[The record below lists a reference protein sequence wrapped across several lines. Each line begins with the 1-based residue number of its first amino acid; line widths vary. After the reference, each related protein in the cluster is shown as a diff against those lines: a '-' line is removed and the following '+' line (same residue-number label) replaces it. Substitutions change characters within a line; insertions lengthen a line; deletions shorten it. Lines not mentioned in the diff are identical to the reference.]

1 MKISTRK
8 LISLTHPSL
17 NLWHPTVD
25 CFTWNTLIRAYV
37 QRTHQPSSPTH
48 TPLSI
53 FLRMRFHGV
62 HIDYYTFPF
71 FLQSVHSPPHL
82 QLGRSIHSQVLVFG
96 FSSDPFVQTSLISM
110 YTACGDVGSARDVF
124 DEMSQPDLPAW
135 NSIVNANVKAGLLS
149 VARELFVKMP
159 SRNVVSWSSML
170 DGYVRWGKCEEA
182 LDLFNEMMKENE
194 VMPNEYTMAIL
205 LAACE
210 QLGSLEHGKWA
221 HACVYK
227 LGMEINV
234 VLGTSLIEMYAKCG
248 SIVRARLVFENLGPK
263 KDVMAWSAMISGLA
277 MHGHWEDC
285 LCLFSNMVDSGV
297 MPDDITFLGVLSAC
311 VHGGLVSQG
320 KEMFERMS
328 KEFGISP
335 SVQHYGCMIDLYGKA
350 GLIDEAWNL
359 LNTMP
364 MEPDVLIWGALLSGA
379 RICGDIETCEIAL
392 NKIIEQDRT
401 NSAAYVLLSNVY
413 AKMGRWKDARDIRN
427 LMETMKVQKVP
438 GRSSIEV
445 NSAIQ

>member
-1 MKISTRK
+1 MKVLTKK
-8 LISLTHPSL
+8 LISLTHPCL

-25 CFTWNTLIRAYV
+25 SFIWNTLIRAHV
-37 QRTHQPSSPTH
+37 QIQPTH
-48 TPLSI
+48 NTPLSI
-53 FLRMRFHGV
+53 FLKMREHDV
-62 HIDYYTFPF
+62 HVDFYTFPF
-71 FLQSVHSPPHL
+71 LLQSIHSPSHL
-82 QLGRSIHSQVLVFG
+82 RLGQSIHSQSLVFG

-110 YTACGDVGSARDVF
+110 YTASGDVGSARKVF
-124 DEMSQPDLPAW
+124 DEMPERDLPSW
-135 NSIVNANVKAGLLS
+135 NSIINANVKAGLVG
-149 VARELFVKMP
+149 VARELFDGMP
-159 SRNVVSWSSML
+159 SRNVISWSSML
-170 DGYVRWGKCEEA
+170 DGYVRWGKCKEA
-182 LDLFNEMMKENE
+182 LELFGQMKEENE
-194 VMPNEYTMAIL
+194 VMPNEYTVSIL

-221 HACVYK
+221 HAYVYK
-227 LGMEINV
+227 LGKEINV

-263 KDVMAWSAMISGLA
+263 KDLMAWSAMISGLA

-285 LCLFSNMVDSGV
+285 LRLFSDMVENGV
-297 MPDDITFLGVLSAC
+297 RPDDITFLGVLSAC

-335 SVQHYGCMIDLYGKA
+335 SVQHYGCMIDLYGRA

-392 NKIIEQDRT
+392 NKIIERDPT

-413 AKMGRWKDARDIRN
+413 AKMGRWKDARHVRN
-427 LMETMKVQKVP
+427 LMETKRVKKVP
-438 GRSSIEV
+438 GCSSIEV
-445 NSAIQ
+445 NGNIQ

>member
-1 MKISTRK
+1 MKVSTRK

-25 CFTWNTLIRAYV
+25 SFVWNTLIRSHV
-37 QRTHQPSSPTH
+37 QRTHPPACPPN

-62 HIDYYTFPF
+62 QLDYYTFPF
-71 FLQSVHSPPHL
+71 LLQSVHSPPHL
-82 QLGRSIHSQVLVFG
+82 QLGRSVHSQVLVFG

-110 YTACGDVGSARDVF
+110 YTTCGDVGSARAVF
-124 DEMSQPDLPAW
+124 DEMPQPDLPSW
-135 NSIVNANVKAGLLS
+135 NSIINANVKAGLLS
-149 VARELFVKMP
+149 VARELFVRMP
-159 SRNVVSWSSML
+159 SRNVISWSSML
-170 DGYVRWGKCEEA
+170 DGYVRWGRCEEA
-182 LDLFNEMMKENE
+182 LDLFSQMQEENK
-194 VMPNEYTMAIL
+194 VMPNEYTMSIL

-221 HACVYK
+221 HAYVYK

-263 KDVMAWSAMISGLA
+263 KDLMAWSAMISGLA
-277 MHGHWEDC
+277 THGHWEDC
-285 LCLFSNMVDSGV
+285 LRLFSNMVDSGV
-297 MPDDITFLGVLSAC
+297 RPDDITFLGVLSAC

-320 KEMFERMS
+320 KAMFERMS

-335 SVQHYGCMIDLYGKA
+335 SVQHYGCMIDLYGRA
-350 GLIDEAWNL
+350 GMIDEAWNL

-379 RICGDIETCEIAL
+379 RICGDVETCEVAL
-392 NKIIEQDRT
+392 NKIIEQDPS

-413 AKMGRWKDARDIRN
+413 AKMGQWKDARHIRN
-427 LMETMKVQKVP
+427 LMETKRVKKVP
-438 GRSSIEV
+438 GRSTIEV
-445 NSAIQ
+445 NANIQ

>member
-1 MKISTRK
+1 
-8 LISLTHPSL
+8 
-17 NLWHPTVD
+17 
-25 CFTWNTLIRAYV
+25 
-37 QRTHQPSSPTH
+37 
-48 TPLSI
+48 
-53 FLRMRFHGV
+53 
-62 HIDYYTFPF
+62 
-71 FLQSVHSPPHL
+71 
-82 QLGRSIHSQVLVFG
+82 
-96 FSSDPFVQTSLISM
+96 M
-110 YTACGDVGSARDVF
+110 YTACGDVGSAREVF
-124 DEMSQPDLPAW
+124 DEMSQRDLPAW

-182 LDLFNEMMKENE
+182 LELFNQMMKENE

-263 KDVMAWSAMISGLA
+263 KDVMAWNAMISGLA
-277 MHGHWEDC
+277 KHGYWEDC

-297 MPDDITFLGVLSAC
+297 TPDDITFLGVLSAC

-320 KEMFERMS
+320 KDMFERMS

-350 GLIDEAWNL
+350 GLIDEAWDL

-364 MEPDVLIWGALLSGA
+364 MEPGVLIWGALLSGA
-379 RICGDIETCEIAL
+379 RMCGDIETCEIAL
-392 NKIIEQDRT
+392 NKIIEQDPT

-413 AKMGRWKDARDIRN
+413 AKMGRWKDAGDIRN
-427 LMETMKVQKVP
+427 VMETKKVHKVP
-438 GRSSIEV
+438 GRSSIEI
-445 NSAIQ
+445 NANIQ